1 MRKDFPPIKLFANI
15 IFSNIKSASNSNRI
29 EKIGRKILNTQDEFS
44 YYNSMITQW
53 ESRQLLNVEHINPD
67 KVFEEKFELIN
78 DSLLRKMMMLD
89 FNTYLPDDIL
99 CKVDRASM
107 H

>member
-1 MRKDFPPIKLFANI
+1 MG
-15 IFSNIKSASNSNRI
+15 I
-29 EKIGRKILNTQDEFS
+29 ET
-44 YYNSMITQW
+44 T
-53 ESRQLLNVEHINPD
+53 LNVEHINPD

-99 CKVDRASM
+99 
-107 H
+107 